1 MSHPVNWFQIRG
13 QDAGAL
19 HKFYTDVFRWKL
31 MASPDPSM
39 MFVEKEKGGISG
51 GIADG
56 QGSAGVSVY
65 VACEDV
71 DLQLA
76 KVEAAGGKTTM
87 SKVELPSG
95 MGFIAGFT
103 DPAGNFIGLW
113 APAPKSSAKK
123 ADKKEQK
130 KAAKKDRKA
139 AARKADKKPEKKADK
154 KPEKKADKKP
164 EKKADKKPEKKKG
177 TKKSA

>member
-56 QGSAGVSVY
+56 QGSTGVSVY

-113 APAPKSSAKK
+113 APAPKLRAKK

-130 KAAKKDRKA
+130 KAAKKDKKA
-139 AARKADKKPEKKADK
+139 AEKKPEKKADK
-154 KPEKKADKKP
+154 KPEKNADKKA
-164 EKKADKKPEKKKG
+164 EKKTDKKKKG